1 MPILRQTHF
10 NKERTMSKQ
19 WNVYLSG
26 EIHSDWRQRIE
37 AGAADLP
44 ITFTAPVTDHGA
56 SDNCGVEIL
65 GAEENSF
72 WKDHKGAQINA
83 IRTRT
88 LIRDADVVVVR
99 FGDQYRQWN
108 AAFEAGYAHA
118 LGIPIVTLHNEE
130 LVHPLK
136 EIDSVA
142 DGTAQDPSQIVEL
155 LKYLLKEY

>member
-1 MPILRQTHF
+1 M
-10 NKERTMSKQ
+10 

-26 EIHSDWRQRIE
+26 EIHSDWREQIQKGTEDAGLDIE
-37 AGAADLP
+37 FSG
-44 ITFTAPVTDHGA
+44 PVTDHEK
-56 SDNCGVEIL
+56 SDDVGEVIFGKEDRQ
-65 GAEENSF
+65 F
-72 WKDHKGAQINA
+72 WRDHNAAKINGIRIRKA
-83 IRTRT
+83 IQ
-88 LIRDADVVVVR
+88 DADLVVVR
-99 FGDQYRQWN
+99 FGEKFKQWN
-108 AAFEAGYAHA
+108 AAFDAGYAHA